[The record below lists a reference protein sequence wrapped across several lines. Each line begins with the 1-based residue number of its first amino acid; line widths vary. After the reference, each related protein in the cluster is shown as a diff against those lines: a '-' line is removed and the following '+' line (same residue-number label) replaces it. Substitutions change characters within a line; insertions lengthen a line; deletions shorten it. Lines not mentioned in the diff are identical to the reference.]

1 MEFTAEIESLNKILQ
16 EKQTD
21 IENINEEIQGLN
33 STKMQKFG
41 SLMKSQNNL
50 PESYSEM
57 YF

>member
-1 MEFTAEIESLNKILQ
+1 MEFTTEIESLSKTLE
-16 EKQTD
+16 EKETD